1 MLPYRV
7 ICSCSLSSDHL
18 LLVTCQHVVDRR
30 RSSLARIRSHDR
42 DCLIEGI
49 TRDASSVT
57 AAPGLEQC
65 YGIGLAVRIPDA
77 VYTSEGTSPGVA
89 VAVALLLVVAIAL
102 PPRDP
107 WVPVLSPVRWALSH
121 WTSHH
126 CATQPSTYVSASSG
140 ESIVMWSHSRFHGEP
155 LSPQVEISDL
165 SHGMGSTLQSYAI
178 SSSLVHVYLMASGMI
193 VLLTATT
200 GAMWLLA
207 E

>member
-89 VAVALLLVVAIAL
+89 VAVALLLVVAIAYL
-102 PPRDP
+102 LGIPGY
-107 WVPVLSPVRWALSH
+107 LS
-121 WTSHH
+121 
-126 CATQPSTYVSASSG
+126 
-140 ESIVMWSHSRFHGEP
+140 FHLYGGLYP
-155 LSPQVEISDL
+155 TGRRI
-165 SHGMGSTLQSYAI
+165 
-178 SSSLVHVYLMASGMI
+178 I
-193 VLLTATT
+193 VLRNRPHTCPPHRGNPSLCGLIRDFTESRYRLRSRSLISHMGWDRPYSRMPSLALLSMCTL
-200 GAMWLLA
+200 WLQV
-207 E
+207 